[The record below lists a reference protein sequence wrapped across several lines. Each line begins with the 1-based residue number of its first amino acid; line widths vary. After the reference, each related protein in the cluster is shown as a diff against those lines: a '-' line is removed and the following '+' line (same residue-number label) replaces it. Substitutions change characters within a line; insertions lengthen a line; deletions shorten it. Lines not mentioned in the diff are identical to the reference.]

1 MDHVDAV
8 TRRLDRLAP
17 QITQEPSCRLHSAS
31 TAASVRRRFS
41 TRRSNEVDDSTCA
54 SHTTANLV
62 HTIAVRRARLSRA
75 GEAARCSLS
84 DTACKKPAA
93 RRNTRVG
100 AALID
105 SHHELTL
112 TTNASQ
118 NAAVLAACSHCSKQQ
133 CPGAARRAS
142 RTMQHYQ
149 RRTPPADPS
158 RTTTRRR
165 ATL

>member
-17 QITQEPSCRLHSAS
+17 QITQCRLHSAS

-41 TRRSNEVDDSTCA
+41 TRRSNGVDDSTCA
-54 SHTTANLV
+54 SQTTANLV

-118 NAAVLAACSHCSKQQ
+118 NAAVLAAGSTCSNALAPH
-133 CPGAARRAS
+133 
-142 RTMQHYQ
+142 
-149 RRTPPADPS
+149 
-158 RTTTRRR
+158 TRRGRRSLTSDGRSRQTVRGR
-165 ATL
+165 APGGALRVE